1 MRFRQ
6 RIWLLPILTAVIVST
21 GITINAR
28 ITVGASSNL
37 GRVDKVQYSLVEALR
52 SLRSDHAAISEFL
65 RQALAEGDKS
75 ALDKAADRYVQAQQS
90 LKDIAA
96 LSDEGRALAPELKR
110 EFDAYYTSAL
120 EATRLMLAKD
130 GGDPSAAI
138 QTMQQHNQGLQKL
151 LADKS
156 SAAQSDLRQLL
167 ASSAEGLS
175 RTLKVSM
182 IAASITLGCLALGS
196 WIVIG
201 GVFRSLG
208 GEPELAVQ
216 VVRRIARGDFT
227 ERIVLRPGDLGS
239 LLYDIVSLQQK
250 LGALICDVRGS
261 SHSVDTASGDM
272 DVAVGQLSERTLSQA
287 NSLEQTVS
295 SMKEMTETVSRNADS
310 ARSASQLT
318 TQAREQAEGG
328 GKVVNRA
335 ITAMSSITA
344 SSMRIA
350 DIIGVIDEIAFQ
362 TNLLALNAAVEAARA
377 GDNGRGF
384 AVVAQEVR
392 SLAQRSATAAKE
404 IKTLIQASV
413 EQVQEGSVLVDETG
427 HRLHEIVESIAKVA
441 GIVSDISVASQ
452 EQSRGLKEINAAV
465 DHVDSM
471 TQKNASM
478 VEQITSVARGVAD
491 QARRLTNLVDMFVID
506 EGSPRILPKPHS
518 TTSKRDEVSE
528 LELRRNQRVA

>member
-1 MRFRQ
+1 M
-6 RIWLLPILTAVIVST
+6 TAVIVST
-21 GITINAR
+21 GIAINAR
-28 ITVGASSNL
+28 ITVSASSNL
-37 GRVDKVQYSLVEALR
+37 ERVDKVQYPLVEALR
-52 SLRSDHAAISEFL
+52 SLRGDHAAISDLL

-75 ALDKAADRYVQAQQS
+75 AIDKAADRYAQTQDS
-90 LKDIAA
+90 LKEIAA
-96 LSDEGRALAPELKR
+96 LSDEGRVLAPELKR
-110 EFDAYYTSAL
+110 EFEGYYTTAL
-120 EATRLMLAKD
+120 AATKLMLGKD
-130 GGDPSAAI
+130 GGDTSAAI
-138 QTMQQHNQGLQKL
+138 ENMQQHNQALQQL
-151 LADKS
+151 LADKN

-167 ASSAEGLS
+167 AWSAGGLS
-175 RTLKVSM
+175 RTLNVSM
-182 IAASITLGCLALGS
+182 IAAAITLGCLALGS

-201 GVFRSLG
+201 SVFRSLG

-216 VVRRIARGDFT
+216 VVRRIAGGDFT
-227 ERIVLRPGDLGS
+227 ELIVLRPGDSGS

-261 SHSVDTASGDM
+261 SRSVDTASSDM
-272 DVAVGQLSERTLSQA
+272 DVAVGQLSERTSSQA

-310 ARSASQLT
+310 ARSANQLT
-318 TQAREQAEGG
+318 VQARGQAEGG
-328 GKVVNRA
+328 GEVVNRA
-335 ITAMSSITA
+335 IAAMSSITA
-344 SSMRIA
+344 SSMRIG

-377 GDNGRGF
+377 GENGRGF

-392 SLAQRSATAAKE
+392 SLAQRSATAARE

-413 EQVQEGSVLVDETG
+413 EQVQQGSVLVDETG
-427 HRLHEIVESIAKVA
+427 KRLHEIVESIAKVA

-471 TQKNASM
+471 TQQNASM
-478 VEQITSVARGVAD
+478 VEQITTVARGVAD

-506 EGSPRILPKPHS
+506 EGSPRMLVRPRS
-518 TTSKRDEVSE
+518 TTSKRDEVSQPE
-528 LELRRNQRVA
+528 HRRNQRVA